1 MFTINYFPHCSDVND
16 QMSDLESDIGKLKI
30 SDVDSDEE
38 VDDDIKPDDSA
49 SKISSTSEMKSKI
62 LEMAMAKIK
71 ELEERLASLESPA
84 KRKKP
89 SKIESDNVMAWS
101 DKITLTG
108 YFKLVG
114 NKKNIFNSKWARMEY
129 IKMLKNY
136 FTASDLSKEFTF
148 EDLFFEESDGTYPN
162 FQTLLDAVPIPWDFE
177 GCNLIKY
184 NLTSPFVKV
193 AEQPASQMA
202 AMD

>member
-1 MFTINYFPHCSDVND
+1 
-16 QMSDLESDIGKLKI
+16 MSDLGSDLGKLKI

-38 VDDDIKPDDSA
+38 VEDDIKPDDSA
-49 SKISSTSEMKSKI
+49 SKISGASSTSTSQMKSKI

-162 FQTLLDAVPIPWDFE
+162 FQALLDAVPIPWDFE

-193 AEQPASQMA
+193 ADQPESPTA

>member
-1 MFTINYFPHCSDVND
+1 
-16 QMSDLESDIGKLKI
+16 MSDLGSDLGKLKI

-38 VDDDIKPDDSA
+38 VEDDIKPDDSA
-49 SKISSTSEMKSKI
+49 SKTSSTSEMKSKI

-89 SKIESDNVMAWS
+89 SKIESDNVMVWS

-162 FQTLLDAVPIPWDFE
+162 FQALLDAVPIPWDFE

-193 AEQPASQMA
+193 ADQPESQTA